1 MVVEVKPSLLVS
13 LKLMILIKKIIFLSE
28 HQQPQIG
35 ETSSDSQSTV
45 IVRNQ
50 DDAIARLDSA
60 AGKFFFFFLSPSL
73 FICGPFSRTVNS
85 LSAGQ
90 FLLQRTYQGLDM
102 RIGQDA
108 PGVLEQGR
116 SGVARGYQDD
126 VDRLS

>member
-60 AGKFFFFFLSPSL
+60 AGKFFFFFFFRPLFLSVVLSL
-73 FICGPFSRTVNS
+73 VPLTPYPQANS
-85 LSAGQ
+85 FCNEHIKA
-90 FLLQRTYQGLDM
+90 
-102 RIGQDA
+102 
-108 PGVLEQGR
+108 
-116 SGVARGYQDD
+116 
-126 VDRLS
+126 